1 MCFGS
6 IVLFGHRPNG
16 FEFLSKKN
24 GRKVQKEDDRKV
36 WESSRFFLKERNI
49 CAEMAA
55 FKQMRVLSLKKEE
68 DDDDDDEEE
77 QEEEEENR
85 LVLLFFHLNTARF
98 SIFHHIKSM
107 I

>member
-1 MCFGS
+1 
-6 IVLFGHRPNG
+6 
-16 FEFLSKKN
+16 
-24 GRKVQKEDDRKV
+24 
-36 WESSRFFLKERNI
+36 
-49 CAEMAA
+49 MAA

-68 DDDDDDEEE
+68 DDDDEEE